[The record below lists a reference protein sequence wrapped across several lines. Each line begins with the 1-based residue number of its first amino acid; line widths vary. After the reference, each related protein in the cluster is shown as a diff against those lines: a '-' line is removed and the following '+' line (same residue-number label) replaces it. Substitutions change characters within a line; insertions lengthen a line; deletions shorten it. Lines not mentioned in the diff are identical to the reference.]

1 MCRDMDTRVDRDMD
15 FFMYVNV
22 GLSMGLYID
31 KNENSIMGIDIHV
44 AGLNVLK
51 KIFCARILV

>member
-1 MCRDMDTRVDRDMD
+1 MDTRVDRDMD

-22 GLSMGLYID
+22 GLSMGLYMD

-44 AGLNVLK
+44 AGPNVLK